1 MSKFSQQS
9 AMKLPNYLFW
19 LKSRSLLSLSLGL
32 ISVISTLSPVFSAPN
47 RNLDREETC
56 DILVAGGGLAGA
68 ATAYEGLLAGRTV
81 CVTEITD
88 WVGGQISSQGTSA
101 LDERET
107 QRSLLFYPRGYL
119 ELRRRIKEHYGR
131 LNPGGCWVS
140 YSCFMP
146 YDGHKILFEVLQDA
160 AKTGNGKL
168 KWFPNTV
175 IKELEIT
182 PAVAGNA
189 VGGQQIKSA
198 IAISHK
204 PAPNTPPINTETL
217 SKTIEDAYRYEN
229 SARFNKTIIRF
240 IPKPRQTPP
249 NPPLPRGGNA
259 TSSPPLQGGGNSKSS
274 PLQGGGNSKSSPPL
288 QGGGNSKSS
297 PPLQGGARGGAD
309 WYVVDATETG
319 ELIGLADVPYR
330 LGIDPRSPLEPS
342 SASPTGDAYC
352 TQGFTYTFAMEATKE
367 PQQQQQP
374 SFYQQYAPYY
384 SYELQRLA
392 SFPLVFSYRQIRSMK
407 PDEPRPADPKQFPIY
422 PGDISMQNWTW
433 GNDYRP
439 GSSQDNL
446 IYSRAQLAANG
457 QLQPGGWMG
466 GLRTETLRRGEE
478 NAKGFFYWLVAGT
491 TDSQLGNGVK
501 KPYPNNRLLSGL
513 DSPMGTVHGLSKYPY
528 MREGR
533 RIIGRPSLS
542 QAQGFTV
549 WEVDMSRTN
558 FKDSFYR
565 QNLSAEDYRNLWLNL
580 GGLNAPA
587 LAVGSQSVE
596 NTKSRSRATIYPD
609 AVGIGHYAIDFHP
622 CMTNSPPEAPGNTE
636 REGTRK
642 GQGQAYPFQIPLRA
656 MIPQKIDNMLVA
668 GKSIAVSHTAAAAYR
683 VHSFE
688 WSAGA
693 AAGITAAFSLE
704 NGIIPYELVDELP
717 SREPNLEVLQLR
729 LQQNANP
736 IAFPGTSVFNS
747 SWQNW
752 K

>member
-1 MSKFSQQS
+1 
-9 AMKLPNYLFW
+9 MKLRQYLFL
-19 LKSRSLLSLSLGL
+19 LKGRSILSLTLGI
-32 ISVISTLSPVFSAPN
+32 ISAIGSISPVFAAPPRNPDSA
-47 RNLDREETC
+47 ETC

-81 CVTEITD
+81 CLTEITD

-107 QRSLLFYPRGYL
+107 QRSLLYYPRGYL
-119 ELRRRIKEHYGR
+119 ELRGRIEEHYGR

-146 YDGHKILFEVLQDA
+146 YDGHKILFNILQDA
-160 AKTGNGKL
+160 ARKGKGTL

-175 IKELEIT
+175 IKELAIT
-182 PAVAGNA
+182 PAVAGNT

-198 IAISHK
+198 IAIQHK
-204 PAPNTPPINTETL
+204 PAANTPPINTETL
-217 SKTIEDAYRYEN
+217 SQTIEDAYRYEN

-240 IPKPRQTPP
+240 IPKPP
-249 NPPLPRGGNA
+249 NQSNSQPR
-259 TSSPPLQGGGNSKSS
+259 P
-274 PLQGGGNSKSSPPL
+274 
-288 QGGGNSKSS
+288 
-297 PPLQGGARGGAD
+297 AD

-319 ELIGLADVPYR
+319 ELIGLGDVPYR

-342 SASPTGDAYC
+342 SASPSGDAYC

-367 PQQQQQP
+367 AQQHQVP

-384 SYELQRLA
+384 SYELPRLA
-392 SFPLVFSYRQIRSMK
+392 SFPLVFTYRQIRSMR
-407 PDEPRPADPKQFPIY
+407 PDQKRPSDPKQFPIY

-439 GSSQDNL
+439 GSAQDNL
-446 IYSRAQLAANG
+446 IYSRAQLEAAG

-466 GLRTETLRRGEE
+466 GLRTETLRKGEE
-478 NAKGFFYWLVAGT
+478 NAKGFFYWLVTGT
-491 TDSQLGNGVK
+491 TDSQLGDGVK
-501 KPYPNNRLLSGL
+501 KPHPNNRFLSGL
-513 DSPMGTVHGLSKYPY
+513 ESPMGTVHGLSKYPY

-533 RIIGRPSLS
+533 RIIGRPSFN
-542 QAQGFTV
+542 QPQGFTV
-549 WEVDMSRTN
+549 WEVDMSRTD
-558 FKDSFYR
+558 FTADFYR
-565 QNLSAEDYRNLWLNL
+565 QNLSEEEYRNLWLAV

-596 NTKSRSRATIYPD
+596 DTTSRSRATIYPD
-609 AVGIGHYAIDFHP
+609 SVGIGHYAIDFHP

-693 AAGITAAFSLE
+693 AAGVTAAFSLE
-704 NGIIPYELVDELP
+704 KGILPYELVDELP

-736 IAFPGTSVFNS
+736 IAFPGTSIFNS